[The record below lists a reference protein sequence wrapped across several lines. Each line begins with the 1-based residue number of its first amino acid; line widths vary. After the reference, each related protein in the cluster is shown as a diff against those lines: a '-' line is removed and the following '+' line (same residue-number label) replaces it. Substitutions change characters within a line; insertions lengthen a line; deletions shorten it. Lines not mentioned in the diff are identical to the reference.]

1 MLTLAWPWML
11 LLLPA
16 PLLVRFLLKPIE
28 QQQPALTSA
37 LYANLAAE
45 DSAAGKADRA
55 WSKLL
60 LLSLFW
66 LCLVVAAS
74 RPQWIGDPISLPA
87 SGRDL
92 LLAVDFSLSMDEA
105 DMILNNEAYRRV
117 DVVKSVVGDF
127 LQHRQGDRVGL
138 VVFAEN
144 AYLHAPLTFDH
155 ATVKA
160 LLQEM
165 QLGFAGRATAIGD
178 AIGIAIKRLEKRPE
192 NSRVVIL
199 LSDGADT
206 ASELSPQKAAELA
219 AQYNVKIYTV
229 GLGADTI
236 VKQGWFGNRRVNP
249 SRDLDEE
256 TLKTIAETTGGQ
268 YFRARDPQ
276 ELQSIYATLD
286 ALEPIDQEEE
296 IIRPT
301 KSLFFWPLSGALA
314 CFLLALIS
322 TALRTDND

>member
-1 MLTLAWPWML
+1 MLNLAWPWML
-11 LLLPA
+11 ILLPA
-16 PLLVRFLLKPIE
+16 PLLVRLLLKPVE
-28 QQQPALTSA
+28 RQRPALNSM
-37 LYANLAAE
+37 LYASLAAE
-45 DSAAGKADRA
+45 DSSGNASSRA
-55 WSKLL
+55 WSKLFL
-60 LLSLFW
+60 LLLFW
-66 LCLVVAAS
+66 LCLVAAAS

-105 DMILNNEAYRRV
+105 DMVLNNEAYRRV

-127 LQHRQGDRVGL
+127 LEHRQGDRIGL
-138 VVFAEN
+138 VVFAET

-155 ATVKA
+155 ATVKT

-219 AQYNVKIYTV
+219 AQYNVKIYTI
-229 GLGADTI
+229 GLGAEPF
-236 VKQGWFGNRRVNP
+236 VKQGWFGNRRINP
-249 SRDLDEE
+249 SRDLDET
-256 TLKTIAETTGGQ
+256 TLKAIAETTGGQ

-286 ALEPIDQEEE
+286 ALEPIDQDEE

-301 KSLFFWPLSGALA
+301 KALFFWPLGVAFGCL
-314 CFLLALIS
+314 LLALTLS
-322 TALRTDND
+322 SVRADND